1 MKYFLLSLIMV
12 VSSAKMHAQLAGKST
27 YAFLNMNPSARSLS
41 LGTNSISAIDKDLS
55 VAWQNP
61 AALNPTMHNHAFV
74 SYNNYVSDIK
84 SGYFS
89 YARTLKNKGTLA
101 ASVMYLD
108 YGKFDGYLLN
118 GISTGVFTVK
128 DQCFQL
134 GYGKALTDK
143 FKVGASFN
151 YIYSIYESFVSNGLS
166 TNLSAIYDDTAN
178 NLCITGF
185 AKNIGFQAIPYSGT
199 SRQPLPFGVDI
210 AIGKR
215 LKYLPFRY
223 NLVIHDLQKPDMR
236 YSYASTIKDENGN
249 IKIIKMTMGDNIL
262 RHLTLGG
269 ELNLSKHFVVR
280 FGYNHMRRKEASPEQ
295 KRGTTGF
302 SWGLGFKV
310 SKFIINYGSA
320 SLFPGYNA
328 NQFSLQCNLGDFY
341 KKK

>member
-1 MKYFLLSLIMV
+1 MKYFLLSFFIVL
-12 VSSAKMHAQLAGKST
+12 SSAKLNAQLAGKST
-27 YAFLNMNPSARSLS
+27 YAFLNMNPSARSLA
-41 LGTNSISAIDKDLS
+41 LGSNSISAIDKDLS

-61 AALNPTMHNHAFV
+61 AALNPTMHNNAFV

-108 YGKFDGYLLN
+108 YGKFDGYLPN

-134 GYGKALTDK
+134 GYGKALNDK